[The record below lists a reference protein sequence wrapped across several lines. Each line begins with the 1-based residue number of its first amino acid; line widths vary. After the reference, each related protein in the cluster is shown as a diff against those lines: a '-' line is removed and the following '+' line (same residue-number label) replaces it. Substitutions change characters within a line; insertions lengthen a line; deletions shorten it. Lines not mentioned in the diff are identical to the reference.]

1 MKKHSRI
8 QIVIVIWVILALP
21 VCFTFFHYYSLSIA
35 DFLSSSQKI
44 ETPDELNLPPGLLD
58 NKWKVIGSDGF
69 SILFSPELNIY
80 LKFHSVSPQI
90 SSLNQVTSI
99 LRC

>member
-8 QIVIVIWVILALP
+8 QVVIVIWLIVAVP
-21 VCFTFFHYYSLSIA
+21 VCVTFLHYYSLSIA
-35 DFLSSSQKI
+35 DFLSSSLKI

-58 NKWKVIGSDGF
+58 NKWKVIGSNGF
-69 SILFSPELNIY
+69 SILFFPEINSFV
-80 LKFHSVSPQI
+80 KFHSVSPQI
-90 SSLNQVTSI
+90 SSLSQVTSI

>member
-1 MKKHSRI
+1 MKKPSRI
-8 QIVIVIWVILALP
+8 QVVIVIWLIIAVP

-35 DFLSSSQKI
+35 DFLSSSLKI

-58 NKWKVIGSDGF
+58 NKWKVMGSDGF
-69 SILFSPELNIY
+69 SILFSPELNIF
-80 LKFHSVSPQI
+80 LKFNSDSPQI
-90 SSLNQVTSI
+90 SSLNQVTFV